1 MLRESEASPQ
11 SKDPIPA
18 RATTSPARRFHHE
31 RCTPSV
37 RIQTVLPMPTLRTVL
52 DQQVHQADP
61 ALIEK
66 LDNNRVRC
74 FACGHC
80 CPIPEGQP
88 GVCKVRY
95 NRGGTLYVPWGY
107 TAGTQCDPVEKKP
120 FFHAHPG
127 ALAYSFGMLGCDLH
141 CSYCQNWVTS
151 QALRDPTAVAAPLE
165 ASPEHL
171 VQDAIAQGAKILVS
185 TYNEPLITSEWA
197 VAVFKKAKAAGL
209 ITGFVSNGNATPQ
222 VLEYLRPWL
231 DLYKVDLKSFD
242 DRHYHELGGRI
253 APILD
258 SIRRIHQS
266 GLWLEIVTLL
276 IPGFNDDADEL
287 RRLTEFLAAISPDIP
302 WHVTAFHGDYK
313 MTSPR
318 DTNSEDLLRAV
329 EIGRQSGL
337 RYIYAGNLP
346 GMVGEWEDTRCPNCN
361 QTLIKRYGYLIKDY
375 RLTPDGH
382 CPNCATTIPGRWST
396 RFEGQITSR
405 PFLPRKSK
413 LLFTIR

>member
-1 MLRESEASPQ
+1 
-11 SKDPIPA
+11 
-18 RATTSPARRFHHE
+18 
-31 RCTPSV
+31 V
-37 RIQTVLPMPTLRTVL
+37 PTLRDIL
-52 DQQVHQADP
+52 DERVHEAD
-61 ALIEK
+61 ASLYEK

-74 FACGHC
+74 FSCGHC

-95 NRGGTLYVPWGY
+95 NRGGRLYVPWGY
-107 TAGTQCDPVEKKP
+107 TAGMQCDPVEKKP

-141 CSYCQNWVTS
+141 CGYCQNWVTS
-151 QALRDPTAVAAPLE
+151 QALRDPNAVSPPLE
-165 ASPEHL
+165 ASPELL
-171 VQDAIAQGAKILVS
+171 VRDALDQGAKILVS

-197 VAVFKKAKAAGL
+197 VAVFKEAKAAGL
-209 ITGFVSNGNATPQ
+209 LTGFVSNGNATPQ

-258 SIRRIHQS
+258 SIRRIHQM

-287 RRLTEFLAAISPDIP
+287 RRLTEFLAGISPDIP

-313 MTSPR
+313 MQGEDQR
-318 DTNSEDLLRAV
+318 DTTVEDLLQAA
-329 EIGRQSGL
+329 EIGQQSGL

-346 GMVGEWEDTRCPNCN
+346 GMVGRWEDTRCPQCGE
-361 QTLIKRYGYLIKDY
+361 TLIRRYGYHIEAY
-375 RLTPDGH
+375 RLTPEGR
-382 CPNCATTIPGRWST
+382 CPSCAHQIPGCWAA
-396 RFEGQITSR
+396 RFDGQITSR
-405 PFLPRKSK
+405 PFLPHKRPP
-413 LLFTIR
+413 LFTITSR